1 MKRLDAVRLAG
12 VSLTCIE
19 WLLAIHFGVVPR
31 DAFAAV
37 GFGLPIWEEMVVD
50 D

>member
-1 MKRLDAVRLAG
+1 
-12 VSLTCIE
+12 
-19 WLLAIHFGVVPR
+19 LLAIHFGVVPR

>member
-1 MKRLDAVRLAG
+1 
-12 VSLTCIE
+12 
-19 WLLAIHFGVVPR
+19 VVPR